1 MIIET
6 VKIKGGSKGSRIINK
21 CDFDP
26 AFHELYD
33 GASPPAAQPL
43 EETNAEIALHF
54 LIEKPK
60 PARKA
65 K

>member
-6 VKIKGGSKGSRIINK
+6 VKVKGGSKGSRIINK
-21 CDFDP
+21 CDFNP
-26 AFHELYD
+26 VLHELY
-33 GASPPAAQPL
+33 
-43 EETNAEIALHF
+43 NADSVVNESLTV
-54 LIEKPK
+54 EKPK

>member
-21 CDFDP
+21 SDFVDGV
-26 AFHELYD
+26 HELFD
-33 GASPPAAQPL
+33 ADSVVK
-43 EETNAEIALHF
+43 ESFTT
-54 LIEKPK
+54 EKPK
-60 PARKA
+60 PVRKA